1 MSGREGLLEWC
12 TLFITLGDEL
22 LHANCEAEFS
32 DVSWLQS
39 LPVWQIGKNFVID
52 LRMQAHLPIDLKQL

>member
-12 TLFITLGDEL
+12 TSFITLGDKL
-22 LHANCEAEFS
+22 LHVNCEAEFS

-52 LRMQAHLPIDLKQL
+52 